1 MQDLRGEALRQVF
14 RAGCPESRVE
24 VAPEMQESLWYG
36 KLRAVPEV
44 ELSVA
49 V

>member
-1 MQDLRGEALRQVF
+1 MQDLRGDALRQVF
-14 RAGCPESRVE
+14 RAGCPGSRVE
-24 VAPEMQESLWYG
+24 LAPEMQESLWYG

-44 ELSVA
+44 ELFVA